1 MSNQVSEPPKA
12 VIPYAPT
19 AKNTDDQADQL
30 DRNAHAV
37 LGLIDRAADMTEANL
52 RQARDVA
59 EKLAEQLRA
68 ARHRIKQLEAN
79 VSYHQDWADRAEK
92 WLYQVSSE
100 IEQRFGTGERRDTGA
115 RAG

>member
-1 MSNQVSEPPKA
+1 MSNQVSEPAKA

-37 LGLIDRAADMTEANL
+37 LGLVHRAADMAEANL

-79 VSYHQDWADRAEK
+79 VSYQDRADRAEK
-92 WLYQVSSE
+92 WLYQN
-100 IEQRFGTGERRDTGA
+100 FLGD
-115 RAG
+115 RAKIWHG